1 MDDSVDEVDDSDFI
15 VSEDHLPKGIAE
27 RIDDP
32 PSSPSIPRP
41 AATVVLMRDS
51 DEGIQILLLKRV
63 HSAGFVPG
71 AYVFPGGR
79 VDGEDADPEALR
91 RTPGLTVDTAAERMG
106 LRDADPPA
114 VAYYIAAV
122 REAFEETGI
131 LVARNVD
138 GDPIP
143 TAAVALRVLE
153 VRDRLLDESCSFA
166 RALEDLGAH
175 IDDTA
180 IEYVGHWMTP
190 IAEPLRYDA
199 RFFAA
204 VVPPESDPAIHTAE
218 MLDAIWIS
226 PSSALERTREGSLPM
241 VFPTIK
247 TLESIMDFD
256 TASEVLGHYRGRSIP
271 SVLPRLIRTPDGITI
286 KLSEIIS
293 D

>member
-1 MDDSVDEVDDSDFI
+1 MDGSDFT

-27 RIDDP
+27 RIDHP
-32 PSSPSIPRP
+32 PSSPSLPRP
-41 AATVVLMRDS
+41 AATVVLMRDT
-51 DEGIQILLLKRV
+51 DEGVQTLLLKRV

-79 VDGEDADPEALR
+79 VDRGDADPEVLS
-91 RTPGLTVDTAAERMG
+91 RTVSLTVDAAAERMG
-106 LRDADPPA
+106 LHDADPPA
-114 VAYYIAAV
+114 VAYYLAAV

-131 LVARNVD
+131 LVGRNTK

-143 TAAVALRVLE
+143 AAAVAARVLE

-166 RALEDLGAH
+166 RALEELGAH
-175 IDDTA
+175 LDDTA
-180 IEYVGHWMTP
+180 MEYVGHWITP
-190 IAEPLRYDA
+190 IAEPRRYDA

-204 VVPPESDPAIHTAE
+204 AVPPESEPAIHTAE
-218 MLDAIWIS
+218 MLCAIWIT
-226 PSSALERTREGSLPM
+226 PAAALERTREGSLPM

-247 TLESIMDFD
+247 TLEAIVDFD
-256 TASEVLGHYRGRSIP
+256 TTSAILGHYRGRSIP

-286 KLSEIIS
+286 RLPEIIS